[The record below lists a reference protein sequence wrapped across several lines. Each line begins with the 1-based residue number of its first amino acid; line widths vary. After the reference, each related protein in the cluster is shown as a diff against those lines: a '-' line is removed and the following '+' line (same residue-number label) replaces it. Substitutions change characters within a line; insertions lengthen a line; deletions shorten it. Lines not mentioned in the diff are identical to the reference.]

1 MYYLSYVISSD
12 DALLFF
18 VFVFFLQ
25 PSYIDKTYTGG
36 GTLFETITSHGLY
49 SCTTS
54 STLSLTY
61 FIIYISIQ
69 HFWELVML
77 QKTVQRLALQTR
89 GGGDKTQ
96 KLVGGRRLLTENGAS
111 SHKEN

>member
-18 VFVFFLQ
+18 VYFFLQ

-77 QKTVQRLALQTR
+77 QKTYKPT
-89 GGGDKTQ
+89 DT
-96 KLVGGRRLLTENGAS
+96 GGRG
-111 SHKEN
+111 